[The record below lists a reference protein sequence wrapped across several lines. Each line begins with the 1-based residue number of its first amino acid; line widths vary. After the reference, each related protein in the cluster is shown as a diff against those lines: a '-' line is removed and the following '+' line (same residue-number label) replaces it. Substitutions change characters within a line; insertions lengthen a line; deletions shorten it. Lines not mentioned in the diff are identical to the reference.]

1 MGKFSV
7 NLTTIFTEVPFLER
21 FQKAKQAGFA
31 FVECQFPYQS
41 SIEDLRREI
50 RDHALSLVLINL
62 PAGDW
67 ERGERGLAIFPERRE
82 EFRQSVA
89 KGIEYAQALGVE
101 KLHCLAGVLD
111 IGADRELAREVY
123 LENLKFAASEMARY
137 GLTLLI
143 EPINA
148 YDMPGYFLTDIEE
161 AASIIEEIGLPNVKI
176 QFDFYHIQRIKG
188 NLSANFLKY
197 IDQVSHIQIAD
208 VPGRHEPGTGE
219 IDYKQVLKDVKD
231 RGYKG
236 YIGLEYSPKASSE
249 ESFKWI
255 TELGAGGFL

>member
-1 MGKFSV
+1 MSKFAV

-21 FQKAKQAGFA
+21 FQKAKQAGFS

-50 RDHALSLVLINL
+50 RDNDLSLVLINL
-62 PAGDW
+62 PAGNW
-67 ERGERGLAIFPERRE
+67 ESGERGLAIFPERRD

-89 KGIEYAQALGVE
+89 KGIEYAKALGVA

-111 IGADRELAREVY
+111 SEADRPRARETY
-123 LENLKFAASEMARY
+123 LENLKFAASEMASY

-143 EPINA
+143 EPINP
-148 YDMPGYFLTDIEE
+148 YDMPGYFLSEIEE
-161 AASIIEEIGLPNVKI
+161 AANIIEEIGLPNVKI

-188 NLSANFLKY
+188 NLSANFGKY
-197 IDQVSHIQIAD
+197 LDQVGHIQIAD

-219 IDYKQVLKDVKD
+219 IDYKQVLKDVTD

-255 TELGAGGFL
+255 LEIGTGGLL